1 MAGKNRQKHTSDLLK
16 QAELDELHG
25 IISELQNTGQDVLL
39 AALNTEI
46 TDAKKKAAVAQVQQ
60 AAVVADG
67 KVKTWLVPAVSGA
80 YVSGVNALHREL
92 GKFSFKT
99 RLGKITVETLRGVP
113 EMQPHLAAVNSL
125 LSDAYLDFGSGM
137 TGYVRGAEHA
147 LNDALKR
154 QVQQKLGVGRL
165 TGTDIRT
172 IKKEIAANLKDK
184 GFNVLLDRG
193 GKQWSLN
200 TYSEMLARTHVIK
213 ANTEATVNRGQE
225 LGIDI
230 YEVSTHGAD
239 DHLCSPHEGAKYS
252 KSGKSKN
259 YPALGSANTP
269 PFHPNCKHTLLPR
282 PDLE

>member
-25 IISELQNTGQDVLL
+25 IINELEAAGEETLL

-60 AAVVADG
+60 AAIVADG

-80 YVSGVNALHREL
+80 YASGMTALHREL

-99 RLGKITVETLRGVP
+99 DLGKVTVETIRGVP
-113 EMQPHLAAVNSL
+113 EMKPHLDAVNSL
-125 LSDAYLDFGSGM
+125 LSDSYLDFGSGM

-154 QVQQKLGVGRL
+154 QVQSKLGVGRL

-172 IKKEIAANLKDK
+172 IKKEIADSIKDK

-193 GKQWSLN
+193 GRQWTLN
-200 TYSEMLARTHVIK
+200 AYSEMLARTHVIR
-213 ANTEATVNRGQE
+213 ANTEATINRGTE

-230 YEVSTHGAD
+230 YEVSTHGATD
-239 DHLCSPHEGAKYS
+239 NLCAPQEGKKYS

-259 YPALGSANTP
+259 YPPLGSANVP

-282 PDLE
+282 PDLV